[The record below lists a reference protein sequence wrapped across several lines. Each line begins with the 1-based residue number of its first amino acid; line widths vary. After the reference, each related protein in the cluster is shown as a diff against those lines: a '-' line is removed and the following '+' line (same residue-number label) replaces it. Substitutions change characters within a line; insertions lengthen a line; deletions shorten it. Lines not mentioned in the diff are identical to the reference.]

1 MEEHNT
7 HDLVNILNVFIL
19 GVGPAHALVRYLAHR
34 LTVLLHHGPR
44 VECLQDLRH
53 PLSLYLQALPLAAP
67 LSALFALPSRRA
79 ASSTPSLTRDL
90 MYILC
95 QQRSSSSVQ
104 LGFLQLSAS
113 PRVFL

>member
-1 MEEHNT
+1 MHWLGTWLTCSPFSSTTVHE
-7 HDLVNILNVFIL
+7 LNVCKISATHF
-19 GVGPAHALVRYLAHR
+19 RYIY
-34 LTVLLHHGPR
+34 
-44 VECLQDLRH
+44 RH
-53 PLSLYLQALPLAAP
+53 CHSAAP